1 MNVLEVSEF
10 DKCIYFVMEY
20 VNGGELYE
28 RIRQE
33 GKIKESLA
41 KKWFRELIE
50 AVAYIHKVKT

>member
-1 MNVLEVSEF
+1 
-10 DKCIYFVMEY
+10 MEY